1 MVRIL
6 VALLTFALF
15 TTAAMALEV
24 TEAATAKGVE
34 KQAAISPGDKFPADV
49 GKVYL
54 LTRVKGAGDSMAEI
68 KHIWYQGSA
77 KVAEVSL
84 KIKADD
90 WTTYSYAMIDP
101 SQKGAWKVDVVDSA
115 CTVLKSLNFTIE

>member
-6 VALLTFALF
+6 VALLTFVLF

-24 TEAATAKGVE
+24 TEAATAKGIE
-34 KQAAISPGDKFPADV
+34 KQAAVSPGSSFPADV

-54 LTRVKGAGDSMAEI
+54 LTRVKGAGDTMAEI

-77 KVAEVSL
+77 KMAEVSL
-84 KIKADD
+84 KLKSDD
-90 WTTYSYAMIDP
+90 WTTYSYVIVDP
-101 SQKGAWKVDVVDSA
+101 SQKGAWKVDVIDSSG
-115 CTVLKSLNFTIE
+115 TVLKSLNFNIE